1 MGVVESILNFLLI
14 FLIINGIFNYM
25 AISRARKQAQKMEE
39 ENAKLRVQV
48 QVKEEI
54 EMVTDNICGR
64 TLPKSD
70 AYVMAKDDTRHYFC
84 SWECREKYISLSK
97 EY

>member
-25 AISRARKQAQKMEE
+25 AISRARKQAQKIEE
-39 ENAKLRVQV
+39 ENAKLKL
-48 QVKEEI
+48 QVKEQI

-70 AYVMAKDDTRHYFC
+70 AYVLAGDETRHYFC
-84 SWECREKYISLSK
+84 SWECREKYINLLK

>member
-25 AISRARKQAQKMEE
+25 AISRARKQAQKIEE
-39 ENAKLRVQV
+39 ENAKLKL
-48 QVKEEI
+48 QVKEQI

-64 TLPKSD
+64 TLPKSE
-70 AYVMAKDDTRHYFC
+70 AYVLAKDDIRHYFC
-84 SWECREKYISLSK
+84 SWECREKYISLLK